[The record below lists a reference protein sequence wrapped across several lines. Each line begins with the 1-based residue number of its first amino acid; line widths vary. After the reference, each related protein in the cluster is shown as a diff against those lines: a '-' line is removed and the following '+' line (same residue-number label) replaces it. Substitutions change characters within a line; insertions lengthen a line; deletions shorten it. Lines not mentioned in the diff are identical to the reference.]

1 MRWGGVVIVRSLF
14 ARWSIAFAVAA
25 LFALAAPLQAQ
36 APPRIAWIWPGTPEG
51 TATVRAAFL
60 EGMREHGYV
69 QGKGYL
75 LEERYA
81 EGKYER
87 FPRFVEEVLSLNPA
101 IIMVNVNPAIK
112 AAQSATKT
120 VPIVFVYTHDPV
132 GSGLV
137 QSLSRPGG
145 NTTGLANQFED
156 VIGKYLELLHEILPR
171 ATRLAVLVNPLGPS
185 SSQFFARV
193 SSMAAPMGIEAQR
206 FDARRIEEIDVAV
219 EAIVRQKPDALL
231 VIPDAVFYDQRSRIA
246 ALATARGLPAITPQS
261 EYAAAGCLIAY
272 GTSRR
277 EVFRRSA
284 SYVKRI
290 LDGARP
296 GEIPVEQPTRFE
308 LVVNLKT
315 AKSLGITIPQS
326 VLLRADEIIQ

>member
-1 MRWGGVVIVRSLF
+1 MRSF
-14 ARWSIAFAVAA
+14 FSRWFIAPAMAA

-36 APPRIAWIWPGTPEG
+36 TPPRIAWIWPGTPEG

-60 EGMREHGYV
+60 DGMRENGYV
-69 QGKGYL
+69 EGKGYL

-87 FPRFVEEVLSLNPA
+87 FPGFVDEVLSLDPA
-101 IIMVNVNPAIK
+101 IIMVNVNPAIR
-112 AAQSATKT
+112 AAQKATKT

-156 VIGKYLELLHEILPR
+156 VIGKYLELLHELLPR

-185 SSQFFARV
+185 SPQFFARV
-193 SSMAAPMGIEAQR
+193 SSMAAAMGIEAQR
-206 FDARRIEEIDVAV
+206 FDASRIEEIDPAI
-219 EAIVRQKPDALL
+219 EAIVRHKPDALL
-231 VIPDAVFYDQRSRIA
+231 IIPDAVFYDQRARIA
-246 ALATARGLPAITPQS
+246 TLATARKLPAIAPQS
-261 EYAAAGCLIAY
+261 EYAGAGCLVAY
-272 GTSRR
+272 GTNRR

-284 SYVKRI
+284 IYVKRI
-290 LDGARP
+290 LDGAKP

-308 LVVNLKT
+308 LVVNLST
-315 AKSLGITIPQS
+315 AKALGITIPQS
-326 VLLRADEIIQ
+326 VLLRADGVIQ